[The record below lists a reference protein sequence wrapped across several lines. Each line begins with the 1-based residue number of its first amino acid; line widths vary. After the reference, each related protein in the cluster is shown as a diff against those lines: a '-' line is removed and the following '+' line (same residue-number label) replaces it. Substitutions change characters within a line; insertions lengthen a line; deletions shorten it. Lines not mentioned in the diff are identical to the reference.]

1 MVHADISDQL
11 IMMAEGDCNKYSKV
25 IETHGCTNRSDLEME
40 PKYLTK
46 SDVQLNPNILRT
58 KNDKRVL

>member
-1 MVHADISDQL
+1 MKKVRL
-11 IMMAEGDCNKYSKV
+11 INAAPLFNVTPPLGSTV
-25 IETHGCTNRSDLEME
+25 HGCTNRSNLEME

-46 SDVQLNPNILRT
+46 SDGPSDVQLNPNILRT